1 MAAAP
6 AARGG
11 GAGSGAS
18 GGPGAGLGSGPAS
31 APVPGPSASP
41 GADPYADLPETVRGA
56 VRAHCEAGADLWAQE
71 KAEDAVYEWE
81 QAAFLLPEPKEEWE
95 VSFYVFSHI
104 GEAYWR
110 QRDWEAA
117 DEFFRWAY
125 SSPGG
130 SSEPSVLL
138 RLGQAC
144 QELGNKEEAADY
156 LAQAYYAGGA
166 EVFEGEDPKYLTSIR
181 DYIDEAGD
189 A

>member
-1 MAAAP
+1 MSGPQARSEP
-6 AARGG
+6 AAGSA
-11 GAGSGAS
+11 AGSS
-18 GGPGAGLGSGPAS
+18 
-31 APVPGPSASP
+31 
-41 GADPYADLPETVRGA
+41 ADPYADLPESVRSA
-56 VRAHCEAGADLWAQE
+56 VRTHCEAGADFWGHE
-71 KAEDAVYEWE
+71 KVEDAVYEWE
-81 QAAFLLPEPKEEWE
+81 QAAFLLPEPKEEWD

-144 QELGNKEEAADY
+144 QELGNKEEATDY
-156 LAQAYYAGGA
+156 LVQAFYAGGE
-166 EVFEGEDPKYLTSIR
+166 EVFADEDPKYLASIR
-181 DYIDEAGD
+181 EYLDEPQD